1 MPDVVP
7 GAVGAKLEQAS
18 LRQVGADRYVRAC
31 LTSIVSRTGAFDQE
45 DAYRERL
52 PVERLQ
58 HDLVKDSLR
67 VRVRVRVRVKV
78 RVRVRV
84 RVGRSS
90 ALAGGGSRSRSVKE
104 RNATSLP
111 SMVRV
116 WEG

>member
-7 GAVGAKLEQAS
+7 GAVGAKLDQAS

-58 HDLVKDSLR
+58 HDLVRDSLRVRVMVRVRVRAR
-67 VRVRVRVRVKV
+67 VRVRVRVRV
-78 RVRVRV
+78 RP
-84 RVGRSS
+84 
-90 ALAGGGSRSRSVKE
+90 AGKDRG
-104 RNATSLP
+104 AHLP
-111 SMVRV
+111 MPLPLT
-116 WEG
+116 WP